1 MSKRPNLIV
10 NLVSIGHIASH
21 LHYGI
26 NSKEW
31 WNVKNDSDPKIGALL
46 YPKRV
51 GWETYIEQNN
61 RKFYLQITERDE
73 N

>member
-46 YPKRV
+46 YPKR
-51 GWETYIEQNN
+51 
-61 RKFYLQITERDE
+61 
-73 N
+73 